1 MAEPEQIEELQTLC
15 PGARAMSEGG
25 QELIHLPTLKLP
37 PGSQPSEVEGLLCP
51 TARDGY
57 ATRLFLSSPVAGRG
71 ANWTVHHIA
80 NRTWHT
86 WSWRDVSAS
95 QSLVQILLGHLDAFR

>member
-80 NRTWHT
+80 SRTWHT